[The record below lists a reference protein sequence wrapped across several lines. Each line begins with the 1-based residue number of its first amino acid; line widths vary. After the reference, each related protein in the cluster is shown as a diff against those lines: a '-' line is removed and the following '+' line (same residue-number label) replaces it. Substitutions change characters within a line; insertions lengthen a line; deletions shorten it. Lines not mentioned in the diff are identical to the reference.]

1 MSSANLSVR
10 ALPETLRSLAFG
22 SISGTYAGL
31 GSAFANP
38 IRILFIENLTD
49 VTLTYSWDGVN
60 DHLVLPRNG
69 YIAIDVTANL
79 ASTGGAFHF
88 AQGTRIYV
96 KGTAASLGATYLTV
110 FYGTGA

>member
-1 MSSANLSVR
+1 MAVPNLAIR

-38 IRILFIENLTD
+38 VRILFMENLTD

-69 YIAIDVTANL
+69 YISIDVTANL
-79 ASTGGAFHF
+79 ASTGGAFNF

-96 KGTAASLGATYLTV
+96 KGSPTSGSTYLTV
-110 FYGTGA
+110 IYGTTGV